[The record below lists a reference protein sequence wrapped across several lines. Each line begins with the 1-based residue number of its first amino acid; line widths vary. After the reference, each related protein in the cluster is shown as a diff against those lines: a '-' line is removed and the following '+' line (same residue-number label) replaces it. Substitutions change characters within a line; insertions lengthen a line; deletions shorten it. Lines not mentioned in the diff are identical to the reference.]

1 MSPGS
6 ARKPGEAARVADI
19 LVRTGL
25 ALASASALD
34 ALLQILADSA
44 RELVGARYGAL
55 GVINA
60 EGTGL
65 EDFITSG
72 LTPERRAKM
81 GALPT
86 GHGILGLLVRDA
98 RPLRLHDL
106 REHPD
111 SVGVPKNHPKMRS
124 FLGVPIT
131 TQGRT
136 FGNLYVTEKE
146 NGGDFD
152 DEDLD
157 LLRVLAA
164 QAAIA
169 LENAQLRLTRDRFFA
184 SSSHELGNAIAAVKV
199 WARHLMLATP
209 TDPEELRAGLRN
221 LVGSA
226 DQTSRLV
233 DDLLS
238 LSKLQEGRLTLEPWS
253 IDVGETVAQAVEDLR
268 FEAEAAAVKLV
279 LHPPSGALGAEL
291 DGGRLRQIVVNL
303 IANAIKFTP
312 PDRSVEVSAAAL
324 ADSRIRVA
332 VRDAGPGIAADHHER
347 IFEPYAQVLG
357 VAKGRGAGL
366 ELALARQL
374 ARMMGGDIT
383 VESTP
388 GSGAEFQLE
397 LPTVIR
403 ERELVRGPAGDD
415 KR

>member
-1 MSPGS
+1 VSPNG
-6 ARKPGEAARVADI
+6 ARKPSEAARVAEI
-19 LVRTGL
+19 LVRSGL
-25 ALASASALD
+25 ALASAPGLD
-34 ALLQILADSA
+34 SLLQILADSA
-44 RELVGARYGAL
+44 RELVRARYGAL

-72 LTPERRAKM
+72 LTAEQRAKM

-111 SVGVPKNHPKMRS
+111 SVGVPANHPKMRS

-131 TQGRT
+131 AKGRT

-146 NGGDFD
+146 GGADFD
-152 DEDLD
+152 DDDLD

-253 IDVGETVAQAVEDLR
+253 LDVGETVAEAVEQLR
-268 FEAEAAAVKLV
+268 YEAEAAGVKIV
-279 LHPPSGALGAEL
+279 LHPPPGTLGAEL
-291 DGGRLRQIVVNL
+291 DGGRLRQIVANL
-303 IANAIKFTP
+303 VANAIKVTP
-312 PDRSVEVSAAAL
+312 PDRAVDVSIATPDDA
-324 ADSRIRVA
+324 RVRVT
-332 VRDAGPGIAADHHER
+332 VRDAGPGIAAGNQEA
-347 IFEPYAQVLG
+347 IFEPGAQIVGVTTGGGTGLG
-357 VAKGRGAGL
+357 
-366 ELALARQL
+366 LALSRQL

-388 GSGAEFQLE
+388 GAGAAFHLE
-397 LPTVIR
+397 LPRSLV
-403 ERELVRGPAGDD
+403 ERDLAPQRAVSH
-415 KR
+415 

>member
-1 MSPGS
+1 MSPNS
-6 ARKPGEAARVADI
+6 ARKPSEAARVAEI
-19 LVRTGL
+19 LVRSGL
-25 ALASASALD
+25 ALASAPGLD

-44 RELVGARYGAL
+44 RELVRARYGAL

-72 LTPERRAKM
+72 LTPEQRSKM

-111 SVGVPKNHPKMRS
+111 SAGVPANHPKMRS

-131 TQGRT
+131 AQGRT

-146 NGGDFD
+146 GGADFD
-152 DEDLD
+152 DDDLD

-209 TDPEELRAGLRN
+209 TDPEELRAGLLN

-238 LSKLQEGRLTLEPWS
+238 LSKLQEGRLTLEPWPL
-253 IDVGETVAQAVEDLR
+253 DVGETVAEAVEQLR
-268 FEAEAAAVKLV
+268 FEAEAAGVTLV
-279 LHPPSGALGAEL
+279 LHPRPGALGAEL
-291 DGGRLRQIVVNL
+291 DGGRLRQIVANL
-303 IANAIKFTP
+303 VANAIKVTP
-312 PDRSVEVSAAAL
+312 PDRAVEV
-324 ADSRIRVA
+324 RITVPDDAHLRVT
-332 VRDAGPGIAADHHER
+332 VRDAGPGIAAGNHEA
-347 IFEPYAQVLG
+347 IFEPGAQIVGVTTGGGTGLG
-357 VAKGRGAGL
+357 
-366 ELALARQL
+366 LALSRQL

-388 GSGAEFQLE
+388 GAGAAFHLE
-397 LPTVIR
+397 LPRAIGK
-403 ERELVRGPAGDD
+403 RELAPPA
-415 KR
+415 

>member
-1 MSPGS
+1 VTPNS
-6 ARKPGEAARVADI
+6 ARKPSEAARVAEI
-19 LVRTGL
+19 LVRSGL
-25 ALASASALD
+25 ALASAPGLD

-44 RELVGARYGAL
+44 RELVRARYGAL

-72 LTPERRAKM
+72 LTPEQREKM

-111 SVGVPKNHPKMRS
+111 SAGVPANHPKMRS

-131 TQGRT
+131 AQGRT

-146 NGGDFD
+146 GGADFD
-152 DEDLD
+152 DDDLD

-238 LSKLQEGRLTLEPWS
+238 LSKLQEGRLTLEPWPL
-253 IDVGETVAQAVEDLR
+253 DVGDTVAEAVEQLR
-268 FEAEAAAVKLV
+268 FEAEAAGVTLV
-279 LHPPSGALGAEL
+279 LHPSPGALGAEL

-303 IANAIKFTP
+303 VANAIKFTP
-312 PDRSVEVSAAAL
+312 PERAVEVSTAAL
-324 ADSRIRVA
+324 GLERTRVT
-332 VRDAGPGIAADHHER
+332 VRDAGPGIAAENQER
-347 IFEPYAQVLG
+347 IFEPYMQVIG
-357 VAKGRGAGL
+357 VAKGRGTGL
-366 ELALARQL
+366 GLALSRQL
-374 ARMMGGDIT
+374 ARMMGGDVT
-383 VESTP
+383 VESAP
-388 GSGAEFQLE
+388 GAGATFHLD
-397 LPTVIR
+397 LPRVSR
-403 ERELVRGPAGDD
+403 ERELAQERDVRH
-415 KR
+415 

>member
-1 MSPGS
+1 MSPNTL
-6 ARKPGEAARVADI
+6 RKPGEAARVADV

-25 ALASASALD
+25 ALASAADLD

-44 RELVGARYGAL
+44 RELVDARYGAL

-72 LTPERRAKM
+72 LSAEQRAKM

-106 REHPD
+106 RDHPE
-111 SVGVPKNHPKMRS
+111 SVGVPKNHPRMRS

-136 FGNLYVTEKE
+136 FGNLYVTEKQS
-146 NGGDFD
+146 GGDFD
-152 DEDLD
+152 DDDLD

-169 LENAQLRLTRDRFFA
+169 LENAQLRRTRDRFFA

-199 WARHLMLATP
+199 WARHLMTATP
-209 TDPEELRAGLRN
+209 TDPDELRAGLRN

-233 DDLLS
+233 EDLLS
-238 LSKLQEGRLTLEPWS
+238 LSKLQEGRLTLEPWPL
-253 IDVGETVAQAVEDLR
+253 DVGETVSQAVEYLR
-268 FEAEAAAVKLV
+268 FEAEAAGVTLA
-279 LHPPSGALGAEL
+279 LHPPSAALPAEL

-303 IANAIKFTP
+303 VANAVKFTP
-312 PDRSVEVSAAAL
+312 PERPVEVSAGMV
-324 ADSRIRVA
+324 ADGRIRVT
-332 VRDAGPGIAADHHER
+332 VRDAGPGISPENQER
-347 IFEPYAQVLG
+347 IFQPYEQVIG
-357 VAKGRGAGL
+357 VAKGRGTGL
-366 ELALARQL
+366 GLALSRQL

-388 GSGAEFQLE
+388 GNGASFHLE
-397 LPTVIR
+397 LPTVPI
-403 ERELVRGPAGDD
+403 ERGLVPA
-415 KR
+415 R

>member
-1 MSPGS
+1 VSPGS
-6 ARKPGEAARVADI
+6 AHKPSEAARVAEV

-25 ALASASALD
+25 ALASAPGLEP
-34 ALLQILADSA
+34 LLQILADAA

-72 LTPERRAKM
+72 LTPEQRAKM

-111 SVGVPKNHPKMRS
+111 SVGVPANHPKMRS

-131 TQGRT
+131 TRGRT

-146 NGGDFD
+146 NGADFD
-152 DEDLD
+152 DDDLD

-209 TDPEELRAGLRN
+209 TDPDELRAGLRN

-238 LSKLQEGRLTLEPWS
+238 LSRLQEGRLTLEPWPL
-253 IDVGETVAQAVEDLR
+253 DVGETVSQAVEHLG
-268 FEAEAAAVKLV
+268 FEAEAAGVKLV

-303 IANAIKFTP
+303 VANAIKFTP
-312 PDRSVEVSAAAL
+312 PDRAVEVSTAAADP
-324 ADSRIRVA
+324 AHVRVT
-332 VRDAGPGIAADHHER
+332 VRDAGPGIASENQER
-347 IFEPYAQVLG
+347 IFEPYAQILG
-357 VAKGRGAGL
+357 VAKGRGTGL
-366 ELALARQL
+366 GLALSRQL

-383 VESTP
+383 VESAP
-388 GSGAEFQLE
+388 GEGATFHLV
-397 LPTVIR
+397 LPIAPR
-403 ERELVRGPAGDD
+403 ERELVPAVSV
-415 KR
+415 RR